1 MRILALEL
9 TRDRLALLNADMKC
23 PPREVGQALPNPS
36 PQGEGSQDSCP
47 LSFWERARVRVKSVP
62 HKSIQQRLNFH
73 QLSVKKK
80 RLQCE
85 LDTIEPRRERIQ
97 KRLTF
102 LESQVAELQKTPQP
116 TEEARSPVRSSVST
130 AAPDKAAFKT
140 MFLEY

>member
-1 MRILALEL
+1 M
-9 TRDRLALLNADMKC
+9 
-23 PPREVGQALPNPS
+23 
-36 PQGEGSQDSCP
+36 
-47 LSFWERARVRVKSVP
+47 RVKSVL

-80 RLQCE
+80 RLQYE

-102 LESQVAELQKTPQP
+102 LESQVVELQKSPQP
-116 TEEARSPVRSSVST
+116 AEKARPSARSIVST